1 MSSITVAAVLSCIVL
16 AGCDDAPLR
25 LESGSSGREWIC
37 SNSFGDSTEYLR
49 RIGCLADW
57 DALDGPPMNTSHG
70 PATAVKFLFSLDSGT
85 LWFPNSVLY
94 PLHWD
99 FASSVFGIPPS
110 KYYTFWIHQYSD
122 RPERRYALG
131 TVTRYGANLWTMQL
145 FPGDDLSSDRL
156 ARVYRAIADSC
167 WFGRSLLFLP
177 ANEAAASRA
186 KIAGIPTASI
196 EDVLQGREFQSM
208 NPGVAYGTLV
218 RARWQT
224 LSDAEFTPRD
234 IVLTDGL
241 PNDLP
246 VVAGVVTTDFQTPL
260 SHVNVL
266 SMNRGTPN
274 MALRGA
280 WTDSAMVALEGR
292 LVRLEVLPDAY
303 SIRAANLEE
312 ARAFWDTHGPGP
324 APTLPLDTSR
334 GLVPILLLGRSQL
347 PRVGAKAANFGELAK
362 LAASSS
368 GAWKVPEGAFAIP
381 VAAYLEHLRANGLD
395 TVVERILSDSSL
407 KTDAS
412 RRKAALSDLQTKIVR
427 APVDP
432 MLLQEVEATI
442 RSNGTHTRMRFRSS
456 TNAEDL
462 PEFNGAGLYS
472 SFTGDLADAKKP
484 VADAIRKVWASLWNR
499 RAFEERE
506 YYRIDQR
513 RVAMG
518 VLVHRSFP
526 DEGANGVAVTRNL
539 YKDDYVGYVINA
551 QAGDVSVVDPP
562 EGVTTEQLIYYP
574 FLEDYLGE
582 PSIEWISKSSL
593 TGGAAVLRTAELV
606 RLAQALKTIQARFCP
621 LLSKSCVDWYTYGMD
636 VEFKFDG
643 PDRTLYIKQARPLPE

>member
-1 MSSITVAAVLSCIVL
+1 MVL
-16 AGCDDAPLR
+16 AGCDDTSLR
-25 LESGSSGREWIC
+25 VDGGSSDREWTC
-37 SNSFGDSTEYLR
+37 ANLSGDSTWYLH
-49 RIGCLADW
+49 RIGCQADW
-57 DALDGPPMNTSHG
+57 GALDGPPMNSSHG

-85 LWFPNSVLY
+85 LWFPNSVLF

-99 FASSVFGIPPS
+99 FASGVLAISPS
-110 KYYTFWIHQYSD
+110 RYNTFWVHQYSD

-131 TVTRYGANLWTMQL
+131 TVTRYGADLWTMQV

-167 WFGRSLLFLP
+167 WFGRSLRFFP

-196 EDVLQGREFQSM
+196 EDVAQGRRFQSM

-246 VVAGVVTTDFQTPL
+246 VVAGVVTADFQTPL

-280 WTDSAMVALEGR
+280 WTDSVMLALEGG

-324 APTLPLDTSR
+324 APELPLDTSR
-334 GLVPILLLGRSQL
+334 GLVPIDLLGRSQL
-347 PRVGAKAANFGELAK
+347 PRVGAKAANFGELAR
-362 LAASSS
+362 LAANSG

-381 VAAYLEHLRANGLD
+381 VAAYLDHLRRNGLD
-395 TVVERILSDSSL
+395 TAVERILFDPSL
-407 KTDAS
+407 KTDAA
-412 RRKAALSDLQTKIVR
+412 RRREALSDLQTRIVR
-427 APVDP
+427 APLDP
-432 MLLQEVEATI
+432 VLLSEVEAAI
-442 RSNGTHTRMRFRSS
+442 RSNGTHARMRFRSS

-462 PEFNGAGLYS
+462 AEFNGAGLYS
-472 SFTGDLADAKKP
+472 SFTGDLSDPRKP

-499 RAFEERE
+499 RAYEERD

-551 QAGDVSVVDPP
+551 QVGDVSVVDPP

-574 FLEDYLGE
+574 FLDDYLGE
-582 PSIEWISKSSL
+582 PSIEWIARSSL
-593 TGGAAVLRTAELV
+593 TGGAPVLQTHELL

-621 LLSKSCVDWYTYGMD
+621 LLSRSCLDWYTYGMD